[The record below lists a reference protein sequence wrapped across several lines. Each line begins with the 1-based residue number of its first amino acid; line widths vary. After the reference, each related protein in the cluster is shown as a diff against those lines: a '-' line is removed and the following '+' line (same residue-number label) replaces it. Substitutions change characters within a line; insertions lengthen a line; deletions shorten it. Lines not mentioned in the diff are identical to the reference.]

1 MEAYLY
7 IKALLVLIFLLSIF
21 GICIVLMK
29 FLKNKKFYQYNKNS
43 DLRITDTMQIDF
55 KRKLIVCK
63 FRRKEYV
70 ILLGDKDKVIDV
82 IDAKK

>member
-1 MEAYLY
+1 METYLY
-7 IKALLVLIFLLSIF
+7 IKALLILIFLLSIF
-21 GICIVLMK
+21 GICIVLLK

-43 DLRITDTMQIDF
+43 ELSITDTMQIDF

-70 ILLGDKDKVIDV
+70 ILIGDKDKIIDV